1 SGGAG
6 YLTEPG
12 PHTPAGLLKA
22 TATSVATGAVGGA
35 AGRRLTTVTRKLLD
49 EIPAVPRLAQDIAV
63 SPKVPEAMKPFGRS
77 VGRNPVHNKEVAD
90 LVEILSKDELVMDIR
105 VDQQQINAAG
115 VRVGLN
121 RPDLQYTKNGIRYY
135 VEWDSVSSD
144 RGLKH
149 ASRILANDPNA
160 RITLRQE
167 IRE

>member
-1 SGGAG
+1 
-6 YLTEPG
+6 LTEPG

-63 SPKVPEAMKPFGRS
+63 NPEAPEAIEALGRT
-77 VGRNPVHNKEVAD
+77 VGKNKTHNQEVAE
-90 LVEILSKDELVMDIR
+90 LVAKLKDDDSVMDIR
-105 VDQQQINAAG
+105 VDQQQINAKG
-115 VRVGLN
+115 QRVGLN
-121 RPDLQYTKNGIRYY
+121 RPDLQYTKDGTRYY
-135 VEWDSVSSD
+135 IEWDSVSSD